1 MRILSFVIF
10 LIATIPV
17 SAQQWVL
24 DEIAE
29 EHDSSESIPT
39 WSFAGQNGDK
49 RLQKSVL

>member
-1 MRILSFVIF
+1 MRTLSLIIFF
-10 LIATIPV
+10 LITTLPV

-39 WSFAGQNGDK
+39 
-49 RLQKSVL
+49 

>member
-29 EHDSSESIPT
+29 EHDSLRKV
-39 WSFAGQNGDK
+39 FQHGLLAFC
-49 RLQKSVL
+49 